1 MYAAHKLLT
10 TASALAIA
18 SLISLGS
25 VNAAEKMKP
34 GMQDQPSAN
43 QEDCVTEG
51 TCAPDAQGQR
61 PSRVDEDNQDQ
72 NANSNPKKRR
82 ASQNQDND
90 QDMKSSH
97 RASNDWKYDPDKHQR
112 RRHKDARYKYF
123 YGGYWYLEPYWTVGV
138 YGPRISCGE
147 GRAIV
152 DDSGFYR
159 VRVIE
164 CSGRNFT
171 YAASRH
177 GNPYRVVLNSR
188 TGDIVSVRPL

>member
-1 MYAAHKLLT
+1 MYVSNKVLT

-18 SLISLGS
+18 SLLS
-25 VNAAEKMKP
+25 VASADAAQKMKP
-34 GMQDQPSAN
+34 GMEQPSAN

-51 TCAPDAQGQR
+51 TCAPDAQTQQ
-61 PSRVDEDNQDQ
+61 PSRVDEDNQGQ
-72 NANSNPKKRR
+72 NTKSKKRR

-90 QDMKSSH
+90 QDMKSSR
-97 RASNDWKYDPDKHQR
+97 RASNDWKYDPNKHQR
-112 RRHKDARYKYF
+112 HRHKDARYKYF
-123 YGGYWYLEPYWTVGV
+123 YGGYWYLEPYWTVGI
-138 YGPRISCGE
+138 YGNPRISCGE
-147 GRAIV
+147 GRSIV